1 MIVRKSAGEIA
12 KIAAAGAILADCIDA
27 LTEAAAP
34 GVTTAELDRL
44 AEKFIRQ
51 HRGVPTFLGYRGF
64 PASICASPNDMVVHG
79 IPGKYRAAEG
89 DLLSIDVGV
98 TLEGYVADSAVTL
111 PMGAVE
117 PEAQR
122 LLDVTRESLEAGI
135 AECREGR
142 RLGDIS
148 HAVQEVV
155 EAAGFSVVRSL
166 VGHGVG
172 KEMHED
178 PQIPNYGDPG
188 RGPRLE
194 EGMVFA
200 IEPMVDA
207 GAYDVVVADDG
218 WAIHTADGSLSAH
231 FEHTVAVGKKGPRVL
246 TRRRSE
252 RAARERRQEQTRA
265 RASAGAPPPA
275 AWFVRH
281 AVCGSMSGRCLS
293 TSGEYGEQRRS
304 H

>member
-12 KIAAAGAILADCIDA
+12 KIAAAGAVLAECLDALIDA
-27 LTEAAAP
+27 AEP
-34 GVTTAELDRL
+34 GVTTAELDRA

-79 IPGKYRAAEG
+79 IPGKYKVAEG
-89 DLLSIDVGV
+89 DLLSLDVGV

-111 PMGAVE
+111 GMGAVE

-122 LLDVTRESLEAGI
+122 LMDVTAESLEAGL
-135 AECREGR
+135 AECREAR

-207 GAYDVVVADDG
+207 GVYDVVVADDG

-252 RAARERRQEQTRA
+252 R
-265 RASAGAPPPA
+265 SGAGA
-275 AWFVRH
+275 
-281 AVCGSMSGRCLS
+281 
-293 TSGEYGEQRRS
+293 
-304 H
+304 

>member
-1 MIVRKSAGEIA
+1 MIIRKSEAEIER
-12 KIAAAGAILADCIDA
+12 IAAAGRILRGCLDM
-27 LTEAAAP
+27 LTEAAEP
-34 GVTTAELDRL
+34 GISTKELDRL
-44 AEKFIRQ
+44 AERFIR
-51 HRGVPTFLGYRGF
+51 RRKGVPTFLGYRGF
-64 PASICASPNDMVVHG
+64 PGSICASPNDMVVHG
-79 IPGKYRAAEG
+79 IPGKYRVAEG
-89 DLLSIDVGV
+89 DLLSLDVGV
-98 TLEGYVADSAVTL
+98 TLDGYVADSAVTL

-117 PEAQR
+117 PEARR
-122 LLDVTRESLEAGI
+122 LLDVTRESLEAGL

-155 EAAGFSVVRSL
+155 EAAGFSVVRAL

-172 KEMHED
+172 REMHED

-207 GAYDVVVADDG
+207 GAHDVVVADDG

-231 FEHTVAVGKKGPRVL
+231 FEHTVAVGRKGPRVL

-252 RAARERRQEQTRA
+252 R
-265 RASAGAPPPA
+265 SGAGA
-275 AWFVRH
+275 
-281 AVCGSMSGRCLS
+281 
-293 TSGEYGEQRRS
+293 
-304 H
+304 

>member
-27 LTEAAAP
+27 LTEAAVP
-34 GVTTAELDRL
+34 GITTAELDRM

-111 PMGAVE
+111 AMGAVE
-117 PEAQR
+117 PEAAR
-122 LLDVTRESLEAGI
+122 LLDVTRESLEAGL

-231 FEHTVAVGKKGPRVL
+231 FEHTVAIGKKGPRVL

-252 RAARERRQEQTRA
+252 KGGAA
-265 RASAGAPPPA
+265 G
-275 AWFVRH
+275 
-281 AVCGSMSGRCLS
+281 
-293 TSGEYGEQRRS
+293 
-304 H
+304 

>member
-1 MIVRKSAGEIA
+1 VIVRKSAGEIA

-27 LTEAAAP
+27 LAEQAAP

-79 IPGKYRAAEG
+79 IPGKYRVSEG
-89 DLLSIDVGV
+89 DLLSLDVGV
-98 TLEGYVADSAVTL
+98 TLDGYVADSAVTL

-117 PEAQR
+117 PEARR
-122 LLDVTRESLEAGI
+122 LLDVTAESLEAGL

-252 RAARERRQEQTRA
+252 RGGA
-265 RASAGAPPPA
+265 RA
-275 AWFVRH
+275 
-281 AVCGSMSGRCLS
+281 
-293 TSGEYGEQRRS
+293 
-304 H
+304 

>member
-34 GVTTAELDRL
+34 GVTTAELDRI
-44 AEKFIRQ
+44 AERFIRQ

-79 IPGKYRAAEG
+79 IPGKYRVGEG
-89 DLLSIDVGV
+89 DLLSLDVGV
-98 TLEGYVADSAVTL
+98 TLDGYVADSAVTL

-122 LLDVTRESLEAGI
+122 LLDVTAESLEAGL

-155 EAAGFSVVRSL
+155 ETAGFSVVRSL

-172 KEMHED
+172 QEMHED

-200 IEPMVDA
+200 IEPMVDS
-207 GAYDVVVADDG
+207 GAYEVVVADDG

-252 RAARERRQEQTRA
+252 R
-265 RASAGAPPPA
+265 SGAGA
-275 AWFVRH
+275 
-281 AVCGSMSGRCLS
+281 
-293 TSGEYGEQRRS
+293 
-304 H
+304 

>member
-1 MIVRKSAGEIA
+1 MIVRKSAAEVA
-12 KIAAAGAILADCIDA
+12 KIAAAGEVLADCIDA
-27 LTEAAAP
+27 LIEAAAP

-44 AEKFIRQ
+44 AEKFIRS
-51 HRGVPTFLGYRGF
+51 HTGVPTFLGYRGF

-79 IPGKYRAAEG
+79 IPGKYRVAEG
-89 DLLSIDVGV
+89 DLLSLDVGV
-98 TLEGYVADSAVTL
+98 TLDGYVADSAVTL
-111 PMGAVE
+111 GMGSVE
-117 PEAQR
+117 PEARR
-122 LLDVTRESLEAGI
+122 LMDVTAESLEAGL

-178 PQIPNYGDPG
+178 PQIPNSGDPG

-207 GAYDVVVADDG
+207 GVYDVVVADDG

-252 RAARERRQEQTRA
+252 R
-265 RASAGAPPPA
+265 SGAGA
-275 AWFVRH
+275 
-281 AVCGSMSGRCLS
+281 
-293 TSGEYGEQRRS
+293 
-304 H
+304 

>member
-1 MIVRKSAGEIA
+1 VIVRKSSGEIA

-27 LTEAAAP
+27 LTEVAAP
-34 GVTTAELDRL
+34 GLTTAELDRV

-79 IPGKYRAAEG
+79 IPGKYRVAEG
-89 DLLSIDVGV
+89 DLLSLDVGV
-98 TLEGYVADSAVTL
+98 TLDGYVADSAVTL
-111 PMGAVE
+111 GMGAVE

-122 LLDVTRESLEAGI
+122 LMDVTAESLEAGL

-252 RAARERRQEQTRA
+252 RTG
-265 RASAGAPPPA
+265 AGA
-275 AWFVRH
+275 
-281 AVCGSMSGRCLS
+281 
-293 TSGEYGEQRRS
+293 
-304 H
+304 

>member
-27 LTEAAAP
+27 LVEAAVP
-34 GVTTAELDRL
+34 GVTTAELDRI

-79 IPGKYRAAEG
+79 IPGKYRVAEG
-89 DLLSIDVGV
+89 DLLSVDVGV
-98 TLEGYVADSAVTL
+98 TLDGYVADSAVTL
-111 PMGAVE
+111 AVGAVE
-117 PEAQR
+117 PEAAR
-122 LLDVTRESLEAGI
+122 LLDVTRESLEAGL

-148 HAVQEVV
+148 NAVQEVV

-207 GAYDVVVADDG
+207 GAYEVVVADDG

-231 FEHTVAVGKKGPRVL
+231 FEHTVAVGKKRPRVL

-252 RAARERRQEQTRA
+252 RV
-265 RASAGAPPPA
+265 GAEA
-275 AWFVRH
+275 
-281 AVCGSMSGRCLS
+281 
-293 TSGEYGEQRRS
+293 
-304 H
+304 

>member
-1 MIVRKSAGEIA
+1 MIVRRSAGEVA
-12 KIAAAGAILADCIDA
+12 KIAAAGAILADCLDA

-34 GVTTAELDRL
+34 GVTTAELDRM
-44 AEKFIRQ
+44 AEKFIR
-51 HRGVPTFLGYRGF
+51 HHEGVPTFLGYRGF

-79 IPGKYRAAEG
+79 IPGKYRVAEG
-89 DLLSIDVGV
+89 DLLSLDVGV
-98 TLEGYVADSAVTL
+98 TLDGYVADSAVTL
-111 PMGAVE
+111 GMGAVE

-122 LLDVTRESLEAGI
+122 LMDVTAESLEAGL

-142 RLGDIS
+142 RLGDIP

-200 IEPMVDA
+200 IEPMVDV

-218 WAIHTADGSLSAH
+218 WAIHTTDGSLSAH

-252 RAARERRQEQTRA
+252 RGG
-265 RASAGAPPPA
+265 AGA
-275 AWFVRH
+275 
-281 AVCGSMSGRCLS
+281 
-293 TSGEYGEQRRS
+293 
-304 H
+304 

>member
-1 MIVRKSAGEIA
+1 MIVRKSEAELRR
-12 KIAAAGAILADCIDA
+12 IAAAGRIVADC
-27 LTEAAAP
+27 LEMLAAAVAP
-34 GVTTAELDRL
+34 GLRTIELDGM
-44 AEKFIRQ
+44 AEEFIRG
-51 HRGVPTFLGYRGF
+51 RGGVPTFLGYRGF
-64 PASICASPNDMVVHG
+64 PRSICASPNDMVVHG
-79 IPGKYRAAEG
+79 IPGDYAVRDG
-89 DLLSIDVGV
+89 DIVSLDVGV
-98 TLEGYVADSAVTL
+98 TLDGYVADSALTVPVGTVS
-111 PMGAVE
+111 A
-117 PEAQR
+117 AATR
-122 LLDVTRESLEAGI
+122 LLQVTRASLEAAI
-135 AECREGR
+135 DACRVGD
-142 RLGDIS
+142 RLGDVS

-155 EAAGFSVVRSL
+155 EAGGFSVVRSL

-252 RAARERRQEQTRA
+252 R
-265 RASAGAPPPA
+265 SDAGA
-275 AWFVRH
+275 
-281 AVCGSMSGRCLS
+281 
-293 TSGEYGEQRRS
+293 
-304 H
+304 

>member
-1 MIVRKSAGEIA
+1 VIVRKSAGEIA

-34 GVTTAELDRL
+34 GVTTGELDRI

-98 TLEGYVADSAVTL
+98 TLDGYVADSAVTL

-207 GAYDVVVADDG
+207 GAHEVVVADDG

-231 FEHTVAVGKKGPRVL
+231 FEHTVAVGKRGPRVL

-252 RAARERRQEQTRA
+252 TGG
-265 RASAGAPPPA
+265 AGA
-275 AWFVRH
+275 
-281 AVCGSMSGRCLS
+281 
-293 TSGEYGEQRRS
+293 
-304 H
+304 